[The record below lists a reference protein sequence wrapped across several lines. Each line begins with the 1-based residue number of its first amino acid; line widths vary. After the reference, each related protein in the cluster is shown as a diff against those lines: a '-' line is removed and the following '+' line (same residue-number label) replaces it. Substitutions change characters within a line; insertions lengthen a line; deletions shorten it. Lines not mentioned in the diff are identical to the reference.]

1 MPLNLSIVTPR
12 GTVIDES
19 VDDVVAPG
27 TEGEFGVLPGH
38 APFLAAIREGV
49 VRYQSGGRPHY
60 LAVSTGF
67 AEVAGDHVVLLARTV
82 GGDREGGV
90 GGGAGDRTPVPA
102 LAVGPR
108 ALPRPADG
116 LREAPLEIPRGLE
129 AVPSSR

>member
-1 MPLNLSIVTPR
+1 MPLKLFIVAPR

-38 APFLAAIREGV
+38 APFLAATREGV

-67 AEVAGDHVVLLARTV
+67 AEVAGDHVVLLARTAEKV
-82 GGDREGGV
+82 EDIDRERAEAALARARARTGGDLTAEEIARVES
-90 GGGAGDRTPVPA
+90 AA
-102 LAVGPR
+102 AR
-108 ALPRPADG
+108 ATARLS
-116 LREAPLEIPRGLE
+116 LL
-129 AVPSSR
+129 SR